1 MSIYLA
7 HVSVSILLPFLF
19 RGQHSI
25 AKREKRKHKLRK
37 IRLILAMNSWGKSY
51 QVRSL
56 FFLKT

>member
-7 HVSVSILLPFLF
+7 HVSTSILLPFLF

-25 AKREKRKHKLRK
+25 AKREEKKHKLRM
-37 IRLILAMNSWGKSY
+37 IRLMIAVNSWGKPY

-56 FFLKT
+56 FFLET